1 MTIRRPEDFKH
12 YEAKLPEVRVH
23 YVREGSGP
31 PLVLLHGW
39 PGFWWEW
46 SKVIGPLAENYDVIV
61 PDLRGFG
68 DSEKPDLADL
78 AKYALERTTDD
89 QAFLLD
95 SLGIDKAYIVGHD
108 YGGIVVHKF
117 IRKYRD
123 RVIKAAIFDPI
134 TPDFGPFYLGFPHI
148 AESWYS
154 QFHQTDMSVKLVTL
168 NRDTCR
174 IYFKHFFDHWSY
186 QAPLLTDEEMEIHV
200 DNCMKPDNVHGGFN
214 YYRANL
220 SVNSNP
226 WTALDQTVSDL
237 PVTMLWGVGDPVV
250 PSTLVDQVP
259 KYYSNYTMELIED
272 GGHFLMVEK
281 PNVVIAR
288 LKDAFR

>member
-1 MTIRRPEDFKH
+1 MAIRRPEDFKH
-12 YEAKLPEVRVH
+12 YQAQLPEVKVH

-46 SKVIGPLAENYDVIV
+46 NKVIGPLAEGYDVIV

-68 DSEKPDLADL
+68 DSEKPDLTDL

-89 QAFLLD
+89 QALLLD
-95 SLGIDKAYIVGHD
+95 ALGIDKAYIVGHD
-108 YGGIVVHKF
+108 YAGIVVHKF

-123 RVIKAAIFDPI
+123 RMLKAAIFDPI

-154 QFHQTDMSVKLVTL
+154 QFHQTDMSVELVTL
-168 NRDTCR
+168 SRAACK
-174 IYFKHFFDHWSY
+174 IYFKHFMDHWSY

-220 SVNSNP
+220 SINSNP
-226 WTALDQTVSDL
+226 WTPLDQTVSDL

-250 PSTLVDQVP
+250 PCTLADQVP
-259 KYYSNYTMELIED
+259 KFYSNYTMELIQD

-281 PNVVIAR
+281 PDVVIDR
-288 LKDAFR
+288 LKDSFR